1 VITPP
6 GRAARGRIRS
16 SLFVFPSDLVDEGV
30 DRVLARVRERGVDAV
45 TLAVAYHQARD
56 LTPRS
61 ALRRLVYRRDGVFV
75 PLPAQL
81 WDGVRLRPPTQS
93 AAEVAATARLFE
105 QAHPGEKLAWTVFLH
120 NTTLGAAN
128 PDVCAETC
136 FGDRLLADLCPAN
149 PDVADYAVALA
160 RTAAAATGAPVVA
173 EALAYGTFDHG
184 HHHERGFVPLGPGER
199 LLFGLCFCV
208 HCRRAAES
216 SGVDAERLRAA
227 TAAHLEQA
235 LTGDAPP
242 TPDDPDTLCA
252 TVGDEFA
259 GFLAA
264 RQRVVTD
271 LTRRVADALHAD
283 GGELVYLDLTGALL
297 GYGTGTPQGP
307 AVAAQGWRT
316 GVDAAALSSAVDGL
330 ATLGYARDVDRL
342 RSDVGSVVDAVA
354 GRCPVR
360 VVLRP
365 GHPDTPDQ
373 QNLSEKVAACAAL
386 GVDAV
391 DFYNYGLYPW
401 PVLDRIRGA
410 LRSGASTR

>member
-1 VITPP
+1 MITPSGAAVPP
-6 GRAARGRIRS
+6 GIRS
-16 SLFVFPSDLVDEGV
+16 SLFVFPSDLVDEGAG
-30 DRVLARVRERGVDAV
+30 RVLERVRERGVDAV

-61 ALRRLVYRRDGVFV
+61 PRRRLVYRQDGVFV

-81 WDGVRLRPPTQS
+81 WDGTRVRPPVQG
-93 AAEVAATARLFE
+93 AEELAATARLIE
-105 QAHPGEKLAWTVFLH
+105 QAKPGEVLAWTVFLH
-120 NTTLGAAN
+120 NTTLGAAH

-160 RTAAAATGAPVVA
+160 RTVAAATGAPVVA
-173 EALAYGTFDHG
+173 EALAYGTYDHG

-199 LLFGLCFCV
+199 LLFGLCFCA
-208 HCRRAAES
+208 HCRRAAGS
-216 SGVDAERLRAA
+216 SGVDAERLRHAV
-227 TAAHLEQA
+227 AAHLEQA
-235 LTGDAPP
+235 LTGDAPS
-242 TPDDPDTLCA
+242 TPDDPDELYA
-252 TVGDEFA
+252 VVGDELA

-264 RQRVVTD
+264 RRRVVTD
-271 LTRRVADALHAD
+271 VTRRVADALHAD

-307 AVAAQGWRT
+307 PVAEQGWRT
-316 GVDAAALSSAVDGL
+316 GVDVEALSSIVDGL
-330 ATLGYARDVDRL
+330 AGLGYARDVDRL
-342 RSDVGSVVDAVA
+342 RTDVGSVVDAVA

-365 GHPDTPDQ
+365 GDPDTPDQ
-373 QNLSEKVAACAAL
+373 QNLTEKVATCAAA
-386 GVDAV
+386 GASAV

-401 PVLDRIRGA
+401 PVLDRIPAA
-410 LRSGASTR
+410 LRPA